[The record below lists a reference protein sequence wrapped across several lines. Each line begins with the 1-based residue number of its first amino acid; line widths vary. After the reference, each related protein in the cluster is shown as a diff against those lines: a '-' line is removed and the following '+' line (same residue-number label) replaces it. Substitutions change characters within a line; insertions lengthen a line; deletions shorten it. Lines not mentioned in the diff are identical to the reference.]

1 MCSRRCVVGVTA
13 ALLLATARA
22 GTAECPPLT
31 GRGAQE
37 ARPNENRVPAG
48 IIRNDTV
55 MVRLVARAATWR
67 PDGAAGC
74 ALRVNAFAEDG
85 KPATIPGPLLY
96 VRAGTYVVVAVR
108 NMLSKAIWMRG
119 LHDRVSGRLDSTE
132 IAPDS
137 VRSFRFHATAPG
149 AWFYWAGAAGTA
161 RFPVSNEDGQLVGA
175 LIVDDVR
182 QGDTGATGSRVQQRV
197 MVMTRWTPTG
207 APGADGFQLNAI
219 NGRSW
224 PATERLQYTVGDS
237 LHWHV
242 INASDELHVMHLHGF
257 YFRVDTRGDAAHDSA
272 LTRQQPPTR
281 VTVAVRRGEW
291 MSITW
296 SPDRPGNWLFHCHL
310 LPHMSAA
317 QRLTSFADAESHRGV
332 REDPGDR
339 NHATDAMGGLVMGIT
354 VRPVRAANAS
364 AATNNTFPSGR
375 RAFHL
380 FVDRRDRVFGDLPG
394 FGFVV
399 QEGSRAPASDS
410 IRIPGTP
417 LLLTR
422 GEPVEVTVHN
432 RLATPVAVHWHG
444 IELESYYDGVAGWSG
459 VGTRVAP
466 LIAPRGTFIARFTPP
481 RAGTFIYHV
490 HSERGDELSSGLY
503 APLIVLEPGT
513 SFDASRDHIFVIAG
527 AGPAAKHP
535 VAVNGSV
542 SPDTLALIAGET
554 YRFRLI
560 DISANDVHLTTLRGP
575 DGLVPWSLVANDGW
589 NVSDA
594 QRAPRPARTVTSA
607 GTTQDYD
614 LTLPAPGDY
623 SLVVS
628 QAATAGATPTGH
640 VTAVPLRVRSP

>member
-1 MCSRRCVVGVTA
+1 MCSRRCVVA
-13 ALLLATARA
+13 AFVPATARA
-22 GTAECPPLT
+22 VTPECPPLT
-31 GRGAQE
+31 DRAAQE
-37 ARPNENRVPAG
+37 AQPNENRVPAG
-48 IIRNDTV
+48 TIRVDTV
-55 MVRLVARAATWR
+55 VVRLVARAATWH

-85 KPATIPGPLLY
+85 KPATIPGPLLH
-96 VRAGTYVVVAVR
+96 VRAGAYVVASVR
-108 NMLSKAIWMRG
+108 NTLRKAIWIRG
-119 LHDRVSGRLDSTE
+119 LHDRTTGTLDSTE

-137 VRSFRFHATAPG
+137 VRLFRFRATAPG
-149 AWFYWAGAAGTA
+149 AWYYWAGAAGTA

-182 QGDTGATGSRVQQRV
+182 QGDTSATGSRVQQRV

-207 APGADGFQLNAI
+207 APGAEGFQLNAI

-224 PATERLQYTVGDS
+224 PATERLQYAVGDS
-237 LHWHV
+237 LHWHL
-242 INASDELHVMHLHGF
+242 INASDELHMMHLHGF
-257 YFRVDTRGDAAHDSA
+257 YFRVDARGDAAHDSV

-310 LPHMSAA
+310 LPHMTAA
-317 QRLTSFADAESHRGV
+317 QRLTSFTHAGSHRGV
-332 REDPGDR
+332 DADPGER

-354 VRPVRAANAS
+354 VRPVRAATAS
-364 AATNNTFPSGR
+364 TVTDAHTSPSTR

-380 FVDRRDRVFGDLPG
+380 FVDQRDRVFGDLPG
-394 FGFVV
+394 FGFVA
-399 QEGSRAPASDS
+399 QEGSLVPASDS

-422 GEPVEVTVHN
+422 GEPVEITVHN
-432 RLATPVAVHWHG
+432 RLATPVAIHWHG

-459 VGTRVAP
+459 DGRRVAP
-466 LIAPRGTFIARFTPP
+466 LIAPHATFIARFTPP
-481 RAGTFIYHV
+481 RAGTFMYHV

-503 APLIVLEPGT
+503 APLIVIEPGT
-513 SFDASRDHIFVIAG
+513 SFDRRRDHIFVIAG
-527 AGPAAKHP
+527 AGPSATHP

-542 SPDTLALIAGET
+542 SPDTVTLIAGEV

-560 DISANDVHLTTLRGP
+560 DISANDVHLTTLQGP
-575 DGLVPWSLVANDGW
+575 AGLVLWRPVASDGW
-589 NVSDA
+589 NVSEA
-594 QRAPRPARTVTSA
+594 ERSPRPARTVTSA
-607 GTTQDYD
+607 GTTQDYE
-614 LTLPAPGDY
+614 LTLPVPGDY

-628 QAATAGATPTGH
+628 QAITAGATLTGH